1 MGFAKFPLPRPE
13 HRSHLVPGD
22 FLLPH
27 GLGEPPGADLFD
39 GEPEEV
45 QDCRSHAGE
54 AGDSSELP
62 FAIGDEGIAERK
74 GPGPR
79 SAGRCRQ
86 VVACLS
92 RRTRSI
98 PRLLRQGFKKAKPQV
113 RRARPDAVRSVAG
126 SVSSP
131 AIEQLRSD
139 HDAGANAR
147 LSNPANVLRYAAVRV
162 ADEVGSHVGVEQVTY

>member
-1 MGFAKFPLPRPE
+1 MGFAKFPSPDL
-13 HRSHLVPGD
+13 SIAVIL
-22 FLLPH
+22 FLEIFFFLMALASRRAPTS
-27 GLGEPPGADLFD
+27 LD

-62 FAIGDEGIAERK
+62 FVIGDEGIAERK

-86 VVACLS
+86 VVTCLS

-98 PRLLRQGFKKAKPQV
+98 PQV
-113 RRARPDAVRSVAG
+113 ASAG
-126 SVSSP
+126 IQKSKTSSAP
-131 AIEQLRSD
+131 STA
-139 HDAGANAR
+139 
-147 LSNPANVLRYAAVRV
+147 
-162 ADEVGSHVGVEQVTY
+162 

>member
-54 AGDSSELP
+54 AGDSRELP

-74 GPGPR
+74 GPGAAISR
-79 SAGRCRQ
+79 SLPPSGRLTVKTDTKHPPGCFGRD
-86 VVACLS
+86 S
-92 RRTRSI
+92 
-98 PRLLRQGFKKAKPQV
+98 KKAKPQV
-113 RRARPDAVRSVAG
+113 RRVRPHAVRSVAG

-131 AIEQLRSD
+131 AIEQLRS
-139 HDAGANAR
+139 HDAGA
-147 LSNPANVLRYAAVRV
+147 
-162 ADEVGSHVGVEQVTY
+162 

>member
-45 QDCRSHAGE
+45 QNCRSHAGE
-54 AGDSSELP
+54 AGDSRELL
-62 FAIGDEGIAERK
+62 FAIGDEGIVERK

-79 SAGRCRQ
+79 SSGRGRQ
-86 VVACLS
+86 VVTCLS

-98 PRLLRQGFKKAKPQV
+98 PHV
-113 RRARPDAVRSVAG
+113 DSAG
-126 SVSSP
+126 IQKSKTSSAP
-131 AIEQLRSD
+131 STA
-139 HDAGANAR
+139 
-147 LSNPANVLRYAAVRV
+147 
-162 ADEVGSHVGVEQVTY
+162 